1 MQLKYKEQKIRDLF
15 IYNTN
20 IIPADIQ
27 LSRHNIDI
35 TIKKEDLEREGFTEE
50 GVIKH
55 IALITGRKI
64 ILHVEDTT
72 NNEDDW

>member
-20 IIPADIQ
+20 IIPTDIQ

-35 TIKKEDLEREGFTEE
+35 TVKKEDLEREGFTEE
-50 GVIKH
+50 GVINH
-55 IALITGRKI
+55 ISLITGRKI

-72 NNEDDW
+72 NNEDYW